1 MGALGD
7 YSPLFHQSHRR
18 ARDAAKALF
27 ARTPLGEMIESVR
40 RTKMPSP
47 RELNRI
53 WGSLA
58 LWGPTP
64 EALKGM
70 MGIRLGSV
78 GYVIERY
85 AKRNDDLGDLVRE
98 WLSSLGGPGQLLL
111 SLFSGINR
119 EQGLN
124 REAWLLQGAI
134 NFLQAYGYEVLP
146 SPRSVRGKSAV
157 YERARAAA
165 FEWLRQTGELDALVF
180 GPPEVKA
187 EDVFRAQRQ
196 GPQLAGGRG
205 GVFGPP
211 RGFEHLPPDHP
222 LFTGE
227 FVEVQSSN
235 VHSVAYDYRDSTLF
249 VRFHAKKWDK
259 EVQDYVP
266 AGPGP
271 IYAYSYVPP
280 QMFLDLAKANS
291 PGRWVWDHLRIRG
304 TVSGHRFDYR
314 LVAIAGGYVP
324 RKATFAPVKPGD
336 YMGEYGEVFIPRAV
350 QLPSG
355 KWLTS
360 VKPYEVVRTF
370 KPLQPISPKMQTLFG
385 IG

>member
-1 MGALGD
+1 MGQ

-18 ARDAAKALF
+18 AREAAQAYF
-27 ARTPLGEMIESVR
+27 ARTPIGEILDSSR
-40 RTKMPSP
+40 QGKRIPP
-47 RELNRI
+47 RDLQRI
-53 WGSLA
+53 WGSLT

-64 EALKGM
+64 DALKGM
-70 MGIRLGSV
+70 MGIRLGSI

-85 AKRNDDLGDLVRE
+85 AKRNDDIGAIVRE
-98 WLSSLGGPGQLLL
+98 WLESLGPSGQFLLN
-111 SLFSGINR
+111 LFSGLQS
-119 EQGLN
+119 EQGYT
-124 REAWLLQGAI
+124 RQAWLLRGAI
-134 NFLQAYGYEVLP
+134 NFLQAFGYEVLP
-146 SPRSVRGKSAV
+146 HPDRTKPGMPG

-165 FEWLRQTGELDALVF
+165 FEWLRQTGELEASAAF
-180 GPPEVKA
+180 GPPEVKP
-187 EDVFRAQRQ
+187 EDVFRGKSRA
-196 GPQLAGGRG
+196 PAAPTSWGGILP
-205 GVFGPP
+205 PP
-211 RGFEHLPPDHP
+211 RGFEHLGPDHP

-227 FVEVQSSN
+227 FVPVESSN
-235 VHSVAYDYRDSTLF
+235 VHSAAYDYRDATLF

-280 QMFLDLAKANS
+280 QMFLDLLQAGS
-291 PGRWVWDHLRIRG
+291 PGSWVWDKLRIRG

-324 RKATFAPVKPGD
+324 RKATFAPLKPGD
-336 YMGEYGEVFIPRAV
+336 YSGEYGEVFIPRAV
-350 QLPSG
+350 QIPSG
-355 KWLTS
+355 KWITS

-370 KPLQPISPKMQTLFG
+370 KPLQPISPKMQSLFG